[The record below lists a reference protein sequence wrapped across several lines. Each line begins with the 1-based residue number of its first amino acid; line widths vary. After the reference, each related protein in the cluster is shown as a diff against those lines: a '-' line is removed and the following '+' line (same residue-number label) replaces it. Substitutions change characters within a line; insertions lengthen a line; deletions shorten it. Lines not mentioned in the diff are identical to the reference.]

1 MMQSV
6 ESSKEIYIGNL
17 EACHILT
24 REGEV
29 QLAREIE
36 DGQLELLVILI
47 ASGMS
52 EKNLVKNDPAFLET
66 VDEARRLYRKKGD
79 LSLKWQNT
87 QRIILSLKD
96 CKTDLQ
102 LLVPAM
108 ISSNAVMKMK
118 PKKRVQIQNRILA
131 VGRKIERAGSLFIQ
145 SNLRLVVTIA
155 KKSKYSMLHI
165 NDLVQEGNIGLI
177 KAVSKFDYRKGYKFS
192 TYATWWVRQAINRA
206 IADKGRS
213 IRVPVHMLETKKQV
227 ELARRAIILETGRE
241 PSAKEV
247 AEQTEVSVKKAKAAL
262 VLCAEPISLEL
273 PIRGKD
279 SDARLGDLIKDESVV
294 SPVHAAIE
302 KQVVI
307 KMRKLLGTL
316 PAREEAMMRMRF
328 GIGYE
333 GEDTLENIGR
343 YFGVT
348 RERVRQ
354 IEAKALGEMRR
365 TLDRENSNG
374 YSEH

>member
-6 ESSKEIYIGNL
+6 ESSSEIYIGHL
-17 EACHILT
+17 ESCHILT

-29 QLAREIE
+29 QLAKEIE
-36 DGQLELLVILI
+36 DGQLELLAILI
-47 ASGMS
+47 ESEMS
-52 EKNLVKNDPAFLET
+52 EKDLVKNDPQFLEII
-66 VDEARRLYRKKGD
+66 DLARRLYRERGGLASKWQGAQRIV
-79 LSLKWQNT
+79 LSLKE
-87 QRIILSLKD
+87 

-108 ISSNAVMKMK
+108 IGSRAVMKMRA
-118 PKKRVQIQNRILA
+118 KKRVQVQNRLLM
-131 VGRKIERAGSLFIQ
+131 VGRKIERACSLFIR

-155 KKSKYSMLHI
+155 RKSKQSMLHI

-227 ELARRAIILETGRE
+227 EMARWAIIRETGRE

-247 AEQTEVSVKKAKAAL
+247 AEHTEVSLKKAKAAL

-279 SDARLGDLIKDESVV
+279 SEARLGDLIKDESVV

-302 KQVVI
+302 KQVII

-316 PAREEAMMRMRF
+316 PPREESMMRMRF

-343 YFGVT
+343 CFGVT

>member
-6 ESSKEIYIGNL
+6 EFSKEVYIGNL

-36 DGQLELLVILI
+36 DGQLELLVIFV

-52 EKNLVKNDPAFLET
+52 EKSLVKKDPQFLET

-79 LSLKWQNT
+79 LSSKRRST

-118 PKKRVQIQNRILA
+118 PKRRVQIQNRILA
-131 VGRKIERAGSLFIQ
+131 VGRKIESAGSLFVQ

-155 KKSKYSMLHI
+155 KKSNYSMLHI

-177 KAVSKFDYRKGYKFS
+177 KAISKFDYRKGYKFS

-227 ELARRAIILETGRE
+227 ELARRAIIRETGRE

-247 AEQTEVSVKKAKAAL
+247 AEHTEVSVKMAKAAL

-279 SDARLGDLIKDESVV
+279 SDARLGDLITDESVV
-294 SPVHAAIE
+294 SPVHAVIE
-302 KQVVI
+302 KQVII

-343 YFGVT
+343 CFGVT

-354 IEAKALGEMRR
+354 IETKALGEMRR

>member
-1 MMQSV
+1 
-6 ESSKEIYIGNL
+6 
-17 EACHILT
+17 
-24 REGEV
+24 
-29 QLAREIE
+29 
-36 DGQLELLVILI
+36 
-47 ASGMS
+47 
-52 EKNLVKNDPAFLET
+52 
-66 VDEARRLYRKKGD
+66 
-79 LSLKWQNT
+79 
-87 QRIILSLKD
+87 
-96 CKTDLQ
+96 
-102 LLVPAM
+102 
-108 ISSNAVMKMK
+108 
-118 PKKRVQIQNRILA
+118 
-131 VGRKIERAGSLFIQ
+131 
-145 SNLRLVVTIA
+145 
-155 KKSKYSMLHI
+155 
-165 NDLVQEGNIGLI
+165 
-177 KAVSKFDYRKGYKFS
+177 
-192 TYATWWVRQAINRA
+192 
-206 IADKGRS
+206 
-213 IRVPVHMLETKKQV
+213 MLETKKQV
-227 ELARRAIILETGRE
+227 EMARWAIIRETGRE

-247 AEQTEVSVKKAKAAL
+247 AKHTEVSVKKAKAAL

-302 KQVVI
+302 KQVII

-316 PAREEAMMRMRF
+316 PPREEAMMRMRF